1 MKEMNETP
9 LDNVNDI
16 NINSLT
22 NKINDLYD
30 DAFKSVYE
38 IVKRN
43 NETIIKTKNYYLVNL
58 DNVKTETIKE
68 LSSYLKY
75 LDVSFDHLTNDEN
88 EKNKLRN
95 ELSKI
100 D

>member
-1 MKEMNETP
+1 MGLNS
-9 LDNVNDI
+9 NI

-22 NKINDLYD
+22 NKINELYD
-30 DAFKSVYE
+30 DSFKSVYE

-43 NETIIKTKNYYLVNL
+43 NEQIIKTKNYYLVNL
-58 DNVKTETIKE
+58 DNVKDSTLRE
-68 LSSYLKY
+68 LADFLKY
-75 LDVSFDHLTNDEN
+75 LDVSFEYLTNDEN

-95 ELSKI
+95 EFSKI